1 MAAWTL
7 TTNPR
12 STTTPRADAGAA
24 CTSVTASVELNDRS
38 SIHSNTAGD
47 NGGGVFVEIMA
58 SFALLDAS
66 SVSDN
71 SPNNVCRFDEF
82 GSLSC
87 T

>member
-1 MAAWTL
+1 M
-7 TTNPR
+7 R
-12 STTTPRADAGAA
+12 
-24 CTSVTASVELNDRS
+24 LNDRS
-38 SIHSNTAGD
+38 SVHSNTAAD

-66 SVSDN
+66 SVSGN

-87 T
+87 S